1 MTTTPHT
8 QFAEHFQAIAA
19 NVGKAIL
26 GKPEALE
33 LAVTCLLAEGHL
45 LIEDAPGVGKTSLA
59 KALAVSI
66 QADFGRISCTP
77 DLLPSDVVGTT
88 IWNRAANTLEFQP
101 GPVFAGIMVAD
112 EINRASPKTQSALL
126 EAMAEGQVTV
136 DKSTHMLPRP
146 FMVIATQNPLEY
158 EGTYPLPE
166 SQLDR
171 FLMKI
176 QVGYPSKQAE
186 LNILDTIGTQNPLDH
201 LSAVLQPK
209 EVCALAELAC
219 GVYIAPAINSYL
231 VQIATATRNHPNTI
245 LGMSTRATL
254 ALQRASRVRAAAQS
268 RDFVLPD
275 DVKQLAEPVLAH
287 RLLLDTSTHTGASTA
302 KEVIAEILSAIPT
315 PAN

>member
-201 LSAVLQPK
+201 LGAVLQPK